1 MTLQHHTA
9 RPFRTSTSRTMTS
22 PWTPAM
28 AQTAAANS
36 PAPFQQMVKL
46 RADTIRQGLLPPT
59 AIDGSHPNESYGDN
73 LAREILY
80 ITHTG
85 LLQDFNN
92 WKSIHRPQPPT
103 TKEELDHTLQRYF
116 DDDTSNHLS
125 MTSRTNF
132 AKYML
137 DFYDVANTYTAQKLQ
152 CQYCKKRFA
161 KHFLM
166 PMYPKLLHRTDA
178 NTYLFCWGCL
188 QAANGR
194 DHMIHPGPWL
204 NTTKESEDANMTPI
218 LDLSLVSNRPW
229 ALQSLDE
236 DFDADFVPFVWIPS
250 VDDQA
255 QAYHEATF
263 SHFWDNQQNRWRR
276 TSLTC
281 IDTQGQF
288 YTPDANQFQNLTG
301 RIWKNRSGKN
311 GDHHQFYSKSETY
324 AQALRQIQL
333 QFPDLP
339 TKEARIRVLQTLKF
353 ISEHATASFFHLK
366 EDQRNDVLRTFVQ
379 WETSRI
385 NASLRGIDS
394 DLHHF
399 LHSDKNDLF
408 LKQFWTVVLPSLHHH
423 FICRNPN
430 CKKVVLSHHWA
441 TNVKPGKRTQGHYL
455 CPACLTYYR
464 PWAMQDHRGNP
475 LLRPKQCLVVKTKCP
490 PQDLTGL
497 TAQSLVHTDRP
508 DIHYYLYL
516 MEWPEDATDDLLQTL
531 KLQTADLFQAY
542 DQAEDKI
549 AFLHDKIRTQLQ
561 EAQPLPYMKRAFW
574 SQDHIAELEA
584 RNHQAGAEI
593 YAINLLP
600 KAGPAHDKRPF
611 YDWCAYE
618 YEEGVTHVLKP
629 EQVTKLMALTC
640 CRLLVSTFANDNLL
654 GSKQTTKRQRSG
666 WTTIEHIAYRPEWP
680 RLDPR
685 WRCQRHW
692 TDAFSFTVHFF
703 CVQRTMLSLSWS
715 QVERSI
721 PSHHTQMAESR
732 LNPGDDSSFPC
743 HCFLTTNDF
752 AKLVNNLSFS

>member
-1 MTLQHHTA
+1 MSYKYITIGFSFPFGYSIIHNIRNQLALIGTPSTSTKWAGEPHHKHLTLFKLPFTCLHHCTTLQHHTA
-9 RPFRTSTSRTMTS
+9 RPSRTATSRTMTS

-59 AIDGSHPNESYGDN
+59 AIDGSHPNESYGDR

-103 TKEELDHTLQRYF
+103 TKEELDRTLQRYF

-132 AKYML
+132 SKYML
-137 DFYDVANTYTAQKLQ
+137 DFYDVANTYTAQKMQ

-236 DFDADFVPFVWIPS
+236 DFDADFVPFVWIPA

-255 QAYHEATF
+255 QTYHEATF

-281 IDTQGQF
+281 IDTHGQF

-366 EDQRNDVLRTFVQ
+366 EDQRNDILRTFIQ

-385 NASLRGIDS
+385 NSSLRGIDPN
-394 DLHHF
+394 LHHF
-399 LHSDKNDLF
+399 LHSDENDLF
-408 LKQFWTVVLPSLHHH
+408 LKQFWTIVLPSLHHH

-475 LLRPKQCLVVKTKCP
+475 LLRPKQCLVVKTKCQ

-542 DQAEDKI
+542 DKAEDKI
-549 AFLHDKIRTQLQ
+549 AFLHDKIQTQLRD
-561 EAQPLPYMKRAFW
+561 AQPLPYMKRAFW
-574 SQDHIAELEA
+574 DQDHIAELEA
-584 RNHQAGAEI
+584 RNIQAGSET
-593 YAINLLP
+593 YAIHCCPRPDLP
-600 KAGPAHDKRPF
+600 VTREPF

-629 EQVTKLMALTC
+629 EQVTKSMALTC
-640 CRLLVSTFANDNLL
+640 CRLLVSTFANENLL

-666 WTTIEHIAYRPEWP
+666 
-680 RLDPR
+680 
-685 WRCQRHW
+685 
-692 TDAFSFTVHFF
+692 
-703 CVQRTMLSLSWS
+703 
-715 QVERSI
+715 
-721 PSHHTQMAESR
+721 
-732 LNPGDDSSFPC
+732 
-743 HCFLTTNDF
+743 
-752 AKLVNNLSFS
+752 

>member
-9 RPFRTSTSRTMTS
+9 RPL
-22 PWTPAM
+22 
-28 AQTAAANS
+28 
-36 PAPFQQMVKL
+36 L
-46 RADTIRQGLLPPT
+46 RPHERWPHRGHQRWHRPLP
-59 AIDGSHPNESYGDN
+59 IDGSHPNESYGDR

-116 DDDTSNHLS
+116 DEGHLQP
-125 MTSRTNF
+125 F
-132 AKYML
+132 E
-137 DFYDVANTYTAQKLQ
+137 YDITHKLCQVHARFLRCGQHLHGPEVAMSILQKA
-152 CQYCKKRFA
+152 FA

-281 IDTQGQF
+281 IDTKANSILQMPTNSKTLPAAFGRTGLVRMETITSSTASPRP
-288 YTPDANQFQNLTG
+288 TPRPSDKSSSNFQTSRPWSSYPNT
-301 RIWKNRSGKN
+301 
-311 GDHHQFYSKSETY
+311 
-324 AQALRQIQL
+324 LRL
-333 QFPDLP
+333 AFPFERGPTQRHSTHLRPMGDLP
-339 TKEARIRVLQTLKF
+339 HQCQPSGHR
-353 ISEHATASFFHLK
+353 
-366 EDQRNDVLRTFVQ
+366 LRPSPFPPF
-379 WETSRI
+379 
-385 NASLRGIDS
+385 G
-394 DLHHF
+394 H
-399 LHSDKNDLF
+399 KNDLF
-408 LKQFWTVVLPSLHHH
+408 LKQFWSVVLPSLHHH

-508 DIHYYLYL
+508 DIHYFLYL

-561 EAQPLPYMKRAFW
+561 EANPFLPMNMRRGWPMSW
-574 SQDHIAELEA
+574 SL
-584 RNHQAGAEI
+584 NKWPSWW
-593 YAINLLP
+593 LLP
-600 KAGPAHDKRPF
+600 VAASWFLRSPTTTSSDPNRPPR
-611 YDWCAYE
+611 DNVADEPPSSTSPTDLW
-618 YEEGVTHVLKP
+618 VT
-629 EQVTKLMALTC
+629 TA
-640 CRLLVSTFANDNLL
+640 
-654 GSKQTTKRQRSG
+654 
-666 WTTIEHIAYRPEWP
+666 
-680 RLDPR
+680 
-685 WRCQRHW
+685 
-692 TDAFSFTVHFF
+692 
-703 CVQRTMLSLSWS
+703 WS
-715 QVERSI
+715 QVEMPTSLDRCFFLHGSFLLRSTHDAELVLI
-721 PSHHTQMAESR
+721 PGGEVNPQSSHPDGRIEVESR
-732 LNPGDDSSFPC
+732 WWLLFSMPLF
-743 HCFLTTNDF
+743 FTTNDF
-752 AKLVNNLSFS
+752 AKLVSNLSFT